1 MSDAAEPSSR
11 RTLWRAA
18 SEVLVGREGRIGST
32 VYGTLLVLTALTASY
47 AAERHHP
54 WKLVEVV
61 LTVVLVFWV
70 AYVYAHALSESIESR
85 SRLNRPKL
93 AKIASREFGL
103 VLASVAPILALL
115 LGAVGLIHE
124 SASIWLA
131 IGVGLGTLS
140 AQGIRYAR
148 ATQLSRS
155 GTAAILV
162 MNLVFGL
169 FVVVLKVTLIH

>member
-1 MSDAAEPSSR
+1 MSGSTEGSPR
-11 RTLWRAA
+11 RSLRRAA

-54 WKLVEVV
+54 WKLVELV

-70 AYVYAHALSESIESR
+70 AYIYAHALSESIESR
-85 SRLNRPKL
+85 SRLNL
-93 AKIASREFGL
+93 SGLVSIASREFGL
-103 VLASVAPILALL
+103 VLASVVPILALL
-115 LGAVGLIHE
+115 LGAVGLIRE

-140 AQGIRYAR
+140 AEGIRYAR
-148 ATQLSRS
+148 ATQLSRA

-162 MNLVFGL
+162 TNLVFGL
-169 FVVVLKVTLIH
+169 CVVLLKVILIH